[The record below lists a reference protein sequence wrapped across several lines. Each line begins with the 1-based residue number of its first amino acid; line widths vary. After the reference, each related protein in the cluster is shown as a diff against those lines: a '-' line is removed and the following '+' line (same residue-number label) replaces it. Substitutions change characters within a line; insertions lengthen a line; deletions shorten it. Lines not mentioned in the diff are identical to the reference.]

1 MLSTYVSVGLLF
13 LLLPQVETRH
23 TVLCDY
29 DKTSQSIP
37 VTVMTDRRPNA
48 ELRTRE
54 YLTPDEVESLIE
66 AVKANRHGR
75 RDSTMV
81 LVADRK
87 QWRRTWYP
95 KGLVIGVL
103 RTRFVQMRVVRV
115 LPTSEVEHPNLLWRT
130 KPPRLPA
137 GLIRI

>member
-1 MLSTYVSVGLLF
+1 
-13 LLLPQVETRH
+13 
-23 TVLCDY
+23 
-29 DKTSQSIP
+29 
-37 VTVMTDRRPNA
+37 MTDRRPNA
-48 ELRTRE
+48 ELRTWE
-54 YLTPDEVESLIE
+54 YLTPEEVESLIE

-87 QWRRTWYP
+87 QWRRTRYP

-103 RTRFVQMRVVRV
+103 RTRFVQMRVVLVQMRVVRV

-130 KPPRLPA
+130 KPPRLSA